1 MMILMVTLIVS
12 FSPRWLLKQEV
23 PKIVRSLNKQLREKS
38 VKTKVHV
45 YCLLQSLL
53 LFLCLLALH
62 LVSLLL
68 FRLVLSQF

>member
-1 MMILMVTLIVS
+1 MMISMVTLIVS

-38 VKTKVHV
+38 VKTKVFV

-62 LVSLLL
+62 FMSLPF
-68 FRLVLSQF
+68 FRLAPSQF